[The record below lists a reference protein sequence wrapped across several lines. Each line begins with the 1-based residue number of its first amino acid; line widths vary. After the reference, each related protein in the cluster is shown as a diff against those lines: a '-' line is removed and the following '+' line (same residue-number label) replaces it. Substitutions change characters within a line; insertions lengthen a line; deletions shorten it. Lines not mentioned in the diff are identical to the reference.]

1 MEAEST
7 RERIKAEADT
17 NSFDLLSEDVLE
29 RGAAVSN
36 KWEPTLQKHE
46 VYEGDLEQRLCQ
58 LEETERVLEQTLH
71 RLRPGQ
77 SQDDSERRTNVR
89 LRRATAYD
97 LVKEVISGDNLLRA
111 LVNIA
116 DQERALEETLHDLQ
130 TIVPRYATGPY
141 AKDEHMRTH
150 TQADGAMHLNGR
162 AHDLGT
168 EAELTTEVEP
178 VITLGDAKVN
188 SSALG
193 ANAKTLN
200 SRPE

>member
-1 MEAEST
+1 LWYAIT
-7 RERIKAEADT
+7 RCATSI
-17 NSFDLLSEDVLE
+17 
-29 RGAAVSN
+29 
-36 KWEPTLQKHE
+36 P
-46 VYEGDLEQRLCQ
+46 
-58 LEETERVLEQTLH
+58 
-71 RLRPGQ
+71 PGQ
-77 SQDDSERRTNVR
+77 SQDDSERKTNVR
-89 LRRATAYD
+89 LRRATACD
-97 LVKEVISGDNLLRA
+97 LVQEVISGDNLLRA

-130 TIVPRYATGPY
+130 TIMPRYATGPY

-150 TQADGAMHLNGR
+150 TQADWEPKLDGAMHLNGR

-200 SRPE
+200 SSPEGPIGGPGPIAESESSGHAPSRHPGTGSQP